1 MLTPASLARSPDR
14 NAFPACS
21 NPLSIEYAPWNRFQ
35 GQEKNESRCDSDFK
49 DRGNRN
55 ERCASGNDADAS
67 GHEENS
73 GQSRTSGP
81 AILFA
86 IIALTL
92 CKRAMCSAWGLAK
105 RRLTCL
111 NRTAIPAT
119 ISGIERN
126 PLRG

>member
-1 MLTPASLARSPDR
+1 VLTPASLARSPDR

-73 GQSRTSGP
+73 ARAEPLGRPSSLLSRPHSLQTRDVFS
-81 AILFA
+81 L
-86 IIALTL
+86 
-92 CKRAMCSAWGLAK
+92 GLGEAEANLLESNCYP
-105 RRLTCL
+105 RHDIRH
-111 NRTAIPAT
+111 
-119 ISGIERN
+119 
-126 PLRG
+126 

>member
-86 IIALTL
+86 IAPSL
-92 CKRAMCSAWGLAK
+92 SANARCVQPGLGEAEANLLESNCYP
-105 RRLTCL
+105 RHDIRH
-111 NRTAIPAT
+111 
-119 ISGIERN
+119 
-126 PLRG
+126 